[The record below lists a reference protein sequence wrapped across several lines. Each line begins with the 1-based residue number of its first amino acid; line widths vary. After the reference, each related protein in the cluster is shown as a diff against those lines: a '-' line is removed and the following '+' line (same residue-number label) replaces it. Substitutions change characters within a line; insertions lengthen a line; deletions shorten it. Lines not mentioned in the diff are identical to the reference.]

1 LFAKS
6 NNGVV
11 RIRKTTADRIAP
23 FVFLSPA
30 LILLVLL
37 SAVPISYSLYISF
50 MKYNIA
56 KPARNIRFFEL
67 QNYINILTDPVFL
80 GSIGWTLQFTV
91 ISVLIETVLGMAI
104 ALGLNSQLSDRFS
117 TPMKTAFIMP
127 MMVAAIVS
135 ATVWKLMFYPVYGVV
150 NCTLELWGYQ
160 SVSWFGEPLFARVA
174 IIVVEVWSATPFC
187 LLVFQAA
194 LKTVSVEM
202 LEAARVDGASPVRC
216 FFSITMP
223 TIRNFVAL
231 VITVRLSDALRAFDV
246 AFSMTNGGP
255 GSSTETIATQIYKT
269 AFRYSDVGMGSAG
282 AFIFFIIVAF
292 VGLIAFKLL
301 RKQED

>member
-1 LFAKS
+1 MSRKS
-6 NNGVV
+6 MGASV
-11 RIRKTTADRIAP
+11 RIRKSTMDRMAP

-30 LILLVLL
+30 LILLILL
-37 SAVPISYSLYISF
+37 SAVPIGYTIYISF

-56 KPARNIRFFEL
+56 KPARYIKFDEL
-67 QNYINILTDPVFL
+67 QNYAKILTDPVFL
-80 GSIGWTLQFTV
+80 GSIGWTLKFT
-91 ISVLIETVLGMAI
+91 LIAVSIEIVLGMAI
-104 ALGLNSQLSDRFS
+104 AVGLNSHLSDRFS

-135 ATVWKLMFYPVYGVV
+135 ATIWKLMFYPVYGVV
-150 NCTLELWGYQ
+150 NCTFELLGLQ
-160 SVSWFGEPLFARVA
+160 SVSWFGETAYARAA
-174 IIVVEVWSATPFC
+174 IIIVEVWSATPFC

-202 LEAARVDGASPVRC
+202 LEAARVDGASAVRC

-246 AFSMTNGGP
+246 AFSLTNGGP
-255 GSSTETIATQIYKT
+255 GYSTETIATQIYKT

-282 AFIFFIIVAF
+282 ALIFFILVAF